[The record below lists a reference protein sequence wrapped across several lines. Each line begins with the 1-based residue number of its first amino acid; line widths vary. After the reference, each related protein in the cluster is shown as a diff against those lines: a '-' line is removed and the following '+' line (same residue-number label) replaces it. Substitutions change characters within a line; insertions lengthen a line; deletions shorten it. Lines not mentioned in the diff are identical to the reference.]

1 MLPTYLPTQK
11 KNYIYVCNNKLNSSN
26 TVGKIR
32 QQVIYKDYLTT
43 AKTASQSL
51 VLQMCWQNPLYLIP

>member
-1 MLPTYLPTQK
+1 M
-11 KNYIYVCNNKLNSSN
+11 YVCNNKLNSSN

-43 AKTASQSL
+43 AKTASESL
-51 VLQMCWQNPLYLIP
+51 VLQMC